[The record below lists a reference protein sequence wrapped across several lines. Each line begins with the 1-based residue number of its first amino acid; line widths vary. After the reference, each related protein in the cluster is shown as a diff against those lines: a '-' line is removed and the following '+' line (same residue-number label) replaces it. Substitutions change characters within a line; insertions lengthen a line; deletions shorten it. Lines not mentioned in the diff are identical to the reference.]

1 MGGILLFLIFF
12 EEFCDFIKE
21 LKEKRNRHNKIYPK
35 SGLPGVNKEKSERSV
50 NEKF

>member
-21 LKEKRNRHNKIYPK
+21 LKEKGIDTTKYTLKVGCP
-35 SGLPGVNKEKSERSV
+35 V
-50 NEKF
+50 